1 VDLSEK
7 IRDVYSIDTSRYGAH
22 FNPRP
27 QPDAY
32 GRRDATPLEVQK
44 AISIINLSGKRRN
57 K

>member
-1 VDLSEK
+1 M
-7 IRDVYSIDTSRYGAH
+7 DTNRYGTH